1 MAEAAHPWPEY
12 IHQSFNSAIISDPSG
27 RDQSVF
33 YGPFMRLL
41 YSLFS
46 IDGPYEITV
55 AKIKSVAP
63 QGTQESIDIAAALV
77 VQVNRRPVFF
87 MEVNP
92 PTAFPYDSRRGG
104 ADKQMRRRFTDL
116 RQILAI
122 PVLHGVSAF
131 GIRLSF
137 YEYDSATHVVQPEQV
152 LQSHPSI
159 FDDVA
164 PITRWDCDVLQ
175 QEGANRLRKVVNQVK
190 EMCARV

>member
-1 MAEAAHPWPEY
+1 MVPSSEGRENFPEAVPVIAEIPLVLPSSEGRRKLGTTGTTVWFTVEY
-12 IHQSFNSAIISDPSG
+12 CQ
-27 RDQSVF
+27 
-33 YGPFMRLL
+33 
-41 YSLFS
+41 
-46 IDGPYEITV
+46 
-55 AKIKSVAP
+55 
-63 QGTQESIDIAAALV
+63 
-77 VQVNRRPVFF
+77 
-87 MEVNP
+87 
-92 PTAFPYDSRRGG
+92 FPYDSRRGG
-104 ADKQMRRRFTDL
+104 ADNQMRRRFTDL

-137 YEYDSATHVVQPEQV
+137 YEYDSATYVVQPEQV